1 MDLNAEFEFERI
13 DYLDTIRKQ
22 EKQLALY
29 QQLLEKVQPVL
40 RRDCNYYNL
49 DKVGHCRVN
58 PYSGGWGIGGGRVGC
73 RLKVSL
79 AFLIRILLTEPFLCE
94 DDPPKNAHILFYARP
109 LGSF

>member
-1 MDLNAEFEFERI
+1 MSADEPNAEISYRYMVSSVLFILQFQVHAAECEIADLNAEFEFERI

-49 DKVGHCRVN
+49 DKVSSQSV
-58 PYSGGWGIGGGRVGC
+58 
-73 RLKVSL
+73 
-79 AFLIRILLTEPFLCE
+79 IL
-94 DDPPKNAHILFYARP
+94 
-109 LGSF
+109 